1 HLVYRLSHRTEGTV
15 SSAYV
20 EASCDATHMCAAQQG
35 LLQAMA
41 TLDKYFPSLT
51 ISGNVTKTA
60 ASAGY
65 ICISEWLYRRQSP
78 ECWSPTVLKSAA
90 TSGQLGVV
98 SVLFLWF
105 PPLTVEQCITVLRI
119 ASCRG
124 VDAVTTFVWNFFL

>member
-65 ICISEWLYRRQSP
+65 RRQSP
-78 ECWSPTVLKSAA
+78 EYWSPTVLKSAA